1 MKRILLICVAAL
13 FFGCANKLDTGYV
26 PRKLNANATERRAY
40 YAPAFSPESQAV
52 KTDRED
58 EIAARRRP
66 GY

>member
-1 MKRILLICVAAL
+1 MKRYLLLGLGVALIGCVS
-13 FFGCANKLDTGYV
+13 KLETGYV
-26 PRKLNANATERRAY
+26 PRKLNANAAERRAY

-52 KTDRED
+52 KTDKED